1 MLYHVVPPSQVVKTK
16 MSTFAL
22 VLVKVGAVP
31 PAHFTAA
38 GHVTARA
45 VPSQVKASVIPNA
58 FPVVGMLEIVSVVIA
73 AFNET
78 ANTLPSEQFKVSVP
92 DEIAGAV
99 FVSMSPVMV
108 VKAPQVGADAPLL
121 VNTCP
126 VVPAAVNASSVP
138 LPIAAA
144 PAVGVLLPLIIMLI
158 KSSTFEKCRWLLS
171 LMY

>member
-1 MLYHVVPPSQVVKTK
+1 MAKITK
-16 MSTFAL
+16 EIQFGEHLL
-22 VLVKVGAVP
+22 VL
-31 PAHFTAA
+31 
-38 GHVTARA
+38 
-45 VPSQVKASVIPNA
+45 
-58 FPVVGMLEIVSVVIA
+58 
-73 AFNET
+73 ET
-78 ANTLPSEQFKVSVP
+78 G
-92 DEIAGAV
+92 EIARQADGAV

-144 PAVGVLLPLIIMLI
+144 PAVGVLLPLIITLI